1 MLHTGSGSRKRGL
14 NLSAKGIRDF
24 KLKFRI
30 VEKSAQGFSGLE
42 KRLTMWAV
50 TKVLFHQ
57 DRRGDVQLI
66 IDIGIDEIVAFSAIH
81 SWSCSFRSKSM
92 R

>member
-1 MLHTGSGSRKRGL
+1 L
-14 NLSAKGIRDF
+14 NLFTKGIWDF
-24 KLKFRI
+24 ELKLRI
-30 VEKSAQGFSGLE
+30 FEKSAQGFSGLE
-42 KRLTMWAV
+42 KRLTLLAV

-81 SWSCSFRSKSM
+81 N
-92 R
+92 